1 MTRSRVQVQD
11 EEKEEEDEKMMRNAG
26 GLSRSA

>member
-26 GLSRSA
+26 GLSCSA